1 MKGVELSVM
10 VALGAGLLSF
20 LSPCVLPLVPSY
32 LSFIAGV
39 SFDDFKRTHSDSK
52 LLRKVVL
59 NSLLFIVGFSTVFMT
74 LGLSFSLVGQVLIQA
89 SRGHSH
95 GRWPFDCLLG
105 YISGAL
111 AHLAKVA
118 DIAEKQGEQPVLG
131 LIPIICRP
139 LLVGRY
145 LTRSLQFHI
154 GNRPAGY
161 VGAILVG
168 FSFVVGWTPRGADSG
183 AILALASSTAHISTG
198 LLLLGAYSVGLGI
211 PFLLSAV
218 AINSFFHFFS
228 KFKRYIE
235 LVHVGGGLL
244 LILVGTLIFTGYLT
258 VLNSIAIQFTPSV
271 AGTSVRLTLLPTRG
285 ACVAPVM
292 QALTA
297 SGVRG
302 YICARYVMVL
312 WIHGVREVRMSGS
325 ASEGGSGAHAGQ
337 NYQVARW

>member
-39 SFDDFKRTHSDSK
+39 SFDDFKRTQSDSR

-59 NSLLFIVGFSTVFMT
+59 NSLLFILGFSTVFMT
-74 LGLSFSLVGQVLIQA
+74 LGLSFSLVGQVLIQYQEA
-89 SRGHSH
+89 IRMVAG
-95 GRWPFDCLLG
+95 LLIAFFG
-105 YISGAL
+105 VYISGAL
-111 AHLAKVA
+111 EHLAKLADVA
-118 DIAEKQGEQPVLG
+118 QKQWGEQPVLG
-131 LIPIICRP
+131 FIPVVCRP
-139 LLVGRY
+139 LLVGRC

-161 VGAILVG
+161 VGAMLVG
-168 FSFVVGWTPRGADSG
+168 FSFAVGWTPCVGPILG
-183 AILALASSTAHISTG
+183 AILALASSTAHITSG

-235 LVHVGGGLL
+235 IVHIGGGLL
-244 LILVGTLIFTGYLT
+244 LILVGILIFTGYLT
-258 VLNSIAIQFTPSV
+258 VLNSIAIQFTP
-271 AGTSVRLTLLPTRG
+271 AWLWERL
-285 ACVAPVM
+285 
-292 QALTA
+292 
-297 SGVRG
+297 
-302 YICARYVMVL
+302 
-312 WIHGVREVRMSGS
+312 
-325 ASEGGSGAHAGQ
+325 
-337 NYQVARW
+337 

>member
-39 SFDDFKRTHSDSK
+39 SFDDFKRTQSDSK

-74 LGLSFSLVGQVLIQA
+74 LGLSFSLVGQVLIQYQEA
-89 SRGHSH
+89 IRMVAG
-95 GRWPFDCLLG
+95 LLIAFFG
-105 YISGAL
+105 VYISGAL
-111 AHLAKVA
+111 EHLAKVA
-118 DIAEKQGEQPVLG
+118 DVAEKQWGEQPVLG

-168 FSFVVGWTPRGADSG
+168 FSFAVGWTPCVGPILG

-235 LVHVGGGLL
+235 LVHIGGGLL

-258 VLNSIAIQFTPSV
+258 VLNSIAIQFTP
-271 AGTSVRLTLLPTRG
+271 AWLWERL
-285 ACVAPVM
+285 
-292 QALTA
+292 
-297 SGVRG
+297 
-302 YICARYVMVL
+302 
-312 WIHGVREVRMSGS
+312 
-325 ASEGGSGAHAGQ
+325 
-337 NYQVARW
+337 

>member
-1 MKGVELSVM
+1 VIGGGYAMKGVELSVM

-39 SFDDFKRTHSDSK
+39 SFDDFKRTQSDTK

-59 NSLLFIVGFSTVFMT
+59 NSLLFIVGFSAVFMT
-74 LGLSFSLVGQVLIQA
+74 LGLSFSLVGQALIQYQEA
-89 SRGHSH
+89 IRMVAG
-95 GRWPFDCLLG
+95 LLIAFFG
-105 YISGAL
+105 VYISGAL
-111 AHLAKVA
+111 EYLAKVA
-118 DIAEKQGEQPVLG
+118 DVAEKKWSGQPVLG
-131 LIPIICRP
+131 LLPIICRP

-161 VGAILVG
+161 VGAMLVG
-168 FSFVVGWTPRGADSG
+168 FSFAVGWTPCVGPILG
-183 AILALASSTAHISTG
+183 AILALASSTAHITSG

-235 LVHVGGGLL
+235 IVHIGGGLL
-244 LILVGTLIFTGYLT
+244 LILVGILIFTGYLT
-258 VLNSIAIQFTPSV
+258 VLNSLAIQFTP
-271 AGTSVRLTLLPTRG
+271 AWLWERL
-285 ACVAPVM
+285 
-292 QALTA
+292 
-297 SGVRG
+297 
-302 YICARYVMVL
+302 
-312 WIHGVREVRMSGS
+312 
-325 ASEGGSGAHAGQ
+325 
-337 NYQVARW
+337 

>member
-1 MKGVELSVM
+1 MCALSRLEVTSIARSRRCPSRVIGGGYPMKGVELSVM

-39 SFDDFKRTHSDSK
+39 SFDDFKRTQSDSK

-74 LGLSFSLVGQVLIQA
+74 LGLSFSLVGQVLIQYQEA
-89 SRGHSH
+89 IRMVAG
-95 GRWPFDCLLG
+95 LLIAFFG
-105 YISGAL
+105 VYISGAL
-111 AHLAKVA
+111 EHLAKVA
-118 DIAEKQGEQPVLG
+118 DVAEKQWGEQPVLG

-168 FSFVVGWTPRGADSG
+168 VSFAVGWTPCVGPILG
-183 AILALASSTAHISTG
+183 AILALASSTAHITSG

-235 LVHVGGGLL
+235 LVHIGGGLL

-258 VLNSIAIQFTPSV
+258 VLNSIAIQFTP
-271 AGTSVRLTLLPTRG
+271 AWLWERL
-285 ACVAPVM
+285 
-292 QALTA
+292 
-297 SGVRG
+297 
-302 YICARYVMVL
+302 
-312 WIHGVREVRMSGS
+312 
-325 ASEGGSGAHAGQ
+325 
-337 NYQVARW
+337 

>member
-39 SFDDFKRTHSDSK
+39 SFDDFKRTQSDSK

-74 LGLSFSLVGQVLIQA
+74 LGLSFSLVGQVLIQYQEA
-89 SRGHSH
+89 IRMIAG
-95 GRWPFDCLLG
+95 LLIAFFG
-105 YISGAL
+105 VYISGAL
-111 AHLAKVA
+111 EHLAKVA
-118 DIAEKQGEQPVLG
+118 DVAEKQWGEQPVLG

-168 FSFVVGWTPRGADSG
+168 FSFAVGWTPCVGPILG
-183 AILALASSTAHISTG
+183 AILALASSTAHITSG

-235 LVHVGGGLL
+235 LVHIGGGLL

-258 VLNSIAIQFTPSV
+258 VLNSIAIQFTP
-271 AGTSVRLTLLPTRG
+271 AWLWERL
-285 ACVAPVM
+285 
-292 QALTA
+292 
-297 SGVRG
+297 
-302 YICARYVMVL
+302 
-312 WIHGVREVRMSGS
+312 
-325 ASEGGSGAHAGQ
+325 
-337 NYQVARW
+337 

>member
-39 SFDDFKRTHSDSK
+39 SFDDFKRTQSDSR
-52 LLRKVVL
+52 LLRRVVL
-59 NSLLFIVGFSTVFMT
+59 NSLLFIVGFSAVFMT
-74 LGLSFSLVGQVLIQA
+74 LGLSFSLVGQVLIQYQEA
-89 SRGHSH
+89 IRMVAG
-95 GRWPFDCLLG
+95 LLIAFFG
-105 YISGAL
+105 VYISGAFE
-111 AHLAKVA
+111 HLAKLA
-118 DIAEKQGEQPVLG
+118 DVMQKQWGEQPVLG
-131 LIPIICRP
+131 LIPVICRP

-161 VGAILVG
+161 VGAVLVG
-168 FSFVVGWTPRGADSG
+168 FSFAVGWTPCVGPILG
-183 AILALASSTAHISTG
+183 AILALASSTAHITSG

-235 LVHVGGGLL
+235 IVHIGGGLL
-244 LILVGTLIFTGYLT
+244 LILVGILIFTGYLT
-258 VLNSIAIQFTPSV
+258 VLNSIAIQFTP
-271 AGTSVRLTLLPTRG
+271 AWLWERL
-285 ACVAPVM
+285 
-292 QALTA
+292 
-297 SGVRG
+297 
-302 YICARYVMVL
+302 
-312 WIHGVREVRMSGS
+312 
-325 ASEGGSGAHAGQ
+325 
-337 NYQVARW
+337 

>member
-39 SFDDFKRTHSDSK
+39 SFDDFKRTQSDSK

-74 LGLSFSLVGQVLIQA
+74 LGLSFSLVGQVLIQYQEA
-89 SRGHSH
+89 IRMVAG
-95 GRWPFDCLLG
+95 LLIAFFG
-105 YISGAL
+105 VYISGAL
-111 AHLAKVA
+111 EHLAKVA
-118 DIAEKQGEQPVLG
+118 DVAEKQWGEQPVLG

-161 VGAILVG
+161 VGAMLVG
-168 FSFVVGWTPRGADSG
+168 FSFAVGWTPCVGPILG
-183 AILALASSTAHISTG
+183 AILALASSTAHITSG

-235 LVHVGGGLL
+235 LVHIGGGLL
-244 LILVGTLIFTGYLT
+244 LILVGILIFTGYLT
-258 VLNSIAIQFTPSV
+258 VLNSIAIQFTP
-271 AGTSVRLTLLPTRG
+271 AWLWERL
-285 ACVAPVM
+285 
-292 QALTA
+292 
-297 SGVRG
+297 
-302 YICARYVMVL
+302 
-312 WIHGVREVRMSGS
+312 
-325 ASEGGSGAHAGQ
+325 
-337 NYQVARW
+337 

>member
-39 SFDDFKRTHSDSK
+39 SFHDFKRTQSDSK

-74 LGLSFSLVGQVLIQA
+74 LGLSFSLVGQVLIQYQEA
-89 SRGHSH
+89 IRMVAG
-95 GRWPFDCLLG
+95 LLIAFFG
-105 YISGAL
+105 VYISGSL
-111 AHLAKVA
+111 EYLAKVA
-118 DIAEKQGEQPVLG
+118 DIAEKRWAEQPVLG

-145 LTRSLQFHI
+145 LTRSMQFHI

-161 VGAILVG
+161 VGAVLVG
-168 FSFVVGWTPRGADSG
+168 FSFAVGWTPCVGPILG
-183 AILALASSTAHISTG
+183 AILAMASSTAHITSG

-235 LVHVGGGLL
+235 IVHIGGGLL
-244 LILVGTLIFTGYLT
+244 LILVGILIFTGYLT
-258 VLNSIAIQFTPSV
+258 VLNSIAIQFTP
-271 AGTSVRLTLLPTRG
+271 AWLWERL
-285 ACVAPVM
+285 
-292 QALTA
+292 
-297 SGVRG
+297 
-302 YICARYVMVL
+302 
-312 WIHGVREVRMSGS
+312 
-325 ASEGGSGAHAGQ
+325 
-337 NYQVARW
+337 

>member
-39 SFDDFKRTHSDSK
+39 SFDDFKRTQSDSK

-74 LGLSFSLVGQVLIQA
+74 LGLSFSLVGQVLIQYQEA
-89 SRGHSH
+89 IRMVAG
-95 GRWPFDCLLG
+95 LLIAFFG
-105 YISGAL
+105 VYISGAL
-111 AHLAKVA
+111 EHLAKVA
-118 DIAEKQGEQPVLG
+118 DVAEKQWGEQPVLG

-168 FSFVVGWTPRGADSG
+168 FSFAVGWTPCVGPILG
-183 AILALASSTAHISTG
+183 AILALASSTAHITSG

-235 LVHVGGGLL
+235 LVHIGGGLL

-258 VLNSIAIQFTPSV
+258 VLNSIAIQFTP
-271 AGTSVRLTLLPTRG
+271 AWLWERL
-285 ACVAPVM
+285 
-292 QALTA
+292 
-297 SGVRG
+297 
-302 YICARYVMVL
+302 
-312 WIHGVREVRMSGS
+312 
-325 ASEGGSGAHAGQ
+325 
-337 NYQVARW
+337 

>member
-1 MKGVELSVM
+1 VIGGGYAMKGVELSVM

-39 SFDDFKRTHSDSK
+39 SFDDFKRTQSDTK

-59 NSLLFIVGFSTVFMT
+59 NSLLFIVGFSAVFMT
-74 LGLSFSLVGQVLIQA
+74 LGLSFSLVGQALIQYQEVIRMVA
-89 SRGHSH
+89 G
-95 GRWPFDCLLG
+95 LLIAFFG
-105 YISGAL
+105 VYISGAL
-111 AHLAKVA
+111 EYLAKVA
-118 DIAEKQGEQPVLG
+118 DVAEKKWSGQPVLG
-131 LIPIICRP
+131 LFPIICRP

-161 VGAILVG
+161 VGAMLVG
-168 FSFVVGWTPRGADSG
+168 FSFAVGWTPCVGPILG
-183 AILALASSTAHISTG
+183 AILALASSTAHITSG

-235 LVHVGGGLL
+235 IVHIGGGLL
-244 LILVGTLIFTGYLT
+244 LILVGILIFTGYLT
-258 VLNSIAIQFTPSV
+258 VLNSIAIQFTP
-271 AGTSVRLTLLPTRG
+271 AWLWERL
-285 ACVAPVM
+285 
-292 QALTA
+292 
-297 SGVRG
+297 
-302 YICARYVMVL
+302 
-312 WIHGVREVRMSGS
+312 
-325 ASEGGSGAHAGQ
+325 
-337 NYQVARW
+337 

>member
-39 SFDDFKRTHSDSK
+39 SFDDFKRTQSDSK

-74 LGLSFSLVGQVLIQA
+74 LGLSFSLVGQVLIQYQEA
-89 SRGHSH
+89 IRMVAG
-95 GRWPFDCLLG
+95 LLIAFFG
-105 YISGAL
+105 VYISGAL

-118 DIAEKQGEQPVLG
+118 DVAEKQWGEHPVLG

-168 FSFVVGWTPRGADSG
+168 FSFAVGWTPCVGPILG
-183 AILALASSTAHISTG
+183 AILALASSTAHISSG

-235 LVHVGGGLL
+235 LVHIGGGLL

-258 VLNSIAIQFTPSV
+258 VLNSIAIQFTP
-271 AGTSVRLTLLPTRG
+271 AWLWERL
-285 ACVAPVM
+285 
-292 QALTA
+292 
-297 SGVRG
+297 
-302 YICARYVMVL
+302 
-312 WIHGVREVRMSGS
+312 
-325 ASEGGSGAHAGQ
+325 
-337 NYQVARW
+337 

>member
-39 SFDDFKRTHSDSK
+39 SFDDFKRTQSDSK

-59 NSLLFIVGFSTVFMT
+59 NSLLFILGFSTVFMT
-74 LGLSFSLVGQVLIQA
+74 LGLSFSLVGQVLIQYQEA
-89 SRGHSH
+89 IRMVAG
-95 GRWPFDCLLG
+95 LLIAFFG
-105 YISGAL
+105 VYISGAL
-111 AHLAKVA
+111 EHLAKVA
-118 DIAEKQGEQPVLG
+118 DVAEKQWGDQPVLG

-161 VGAILVG
+161 VGAMLVG
-168 FSFVVGWTPRGADSG
+168 FSFAVGWTPCVGPILG
-183 AILALASSTAHISTG
+183 AILALASSTAHITSG

-235 LVHVGGGLL
+235 LVHIGGGLL
-244 LILVGTLIFTGYLT
+244 LILVGILIFTGYLT
-258 VLNSIAIQFTPSV
+258 VLNSIAIQFTP
-271 AGTSVRLTLLPTRG
+271 AWLWERL
-285 ACVAPVM
+285 
-292 QALTA
+292 
-297 SGVRG
+297 
-302 YICARYVMVL
+302 
-312 WIHGVREVRMSGS
+312 
-325 ASEGGSGAHAGQ
+325 
-337 NYQVARW
+337 